1 MDFEFIGRVPDYRRR
16 AVDVYQLA
24 TRHSIITQNNTDFLY
39 TEKHPTKRLAGLPS
53 WVVDWSN
60 SAVSATGLV
69 NNIALCRPRLRAS
82 LNERCLSSGAD
93 DVLTMSG
100 YSIDT
105 ISTVTRTSVVPVG
118 HQGFWRL
125 LEEPVLFRRM
135 VNTGPNQ
142 FMTVGDSGAILNV
155 GLSVIDIRDE
165 WDTFAQRKHRT
176 GNCLGSK
183 TSLEAYVQCLTC
195 DGDMVLAR
203 KSDRMPWMAT
213 DISGNSRWLN
223 DVCFDSRRDGPD
235 SWPHHVPSCRR

>member
-16 AVDVYQLA
+16 AVDVFQLA
-24 TRHSIITQNNTDFLY
+24 TRHSIITQNNTDFFY

-60 SAVSATGLV
+60 SAASGAGLV

-82 LNERCLSSGAD
+82 LNEKCLSSGAD
-93 DVLTMSG
+93 DVLTISG

-105 ISTVTRTSVVPVG
+105 ISTVTRTSVVPVE

-155 GLSVIDIRDE
+155 GLSVIEEAARGDSLLCDIRDE

-183 TSLEAYVQCLTC
+183 TSLEAYVQYLTC
-195 DGDMVLAR
+195 DGDIVLAR
-203 KSDRMPWMAT
+203 KSDKMHWMAT

-223 DVCFDSRRDGPD
+223 DVCFDS
-235 SWPHHVPSCRR
+235 